1 MTKRL
6 STLVTGAL
14 LLSLAF
20 SGQTMAQV
28 DLKQLPA
35 HPRGG
40 PEEKTEAQVDL
51 QKTYPAWA
59 PAKMRYVRPDRLRAV
74 PQTVKRTLKNARNTT
89 PPSLLDAPAPMT
101 LWGNV
106 IYQNTWGEEETHYGF
121 YSFSTAPPITA
132 LNLLGEDPTL
142 IANGGSGVVDGV
154 MHSVFLDMSLAMWGI
169 VKAYHMQFDPENW
182 QRIAPPTE
190 IDLSLAAF
198 ETAQDQTTGEIYG
211 AFYNSDLTKREFGV
225 VDFEN
230 ETRTTFGTTDKAYV
244 ALGLSTDGYLY
255 GIATDGNLYKIDKTN
270 GTETLI
276 GSTGIELT
284 DAEGS
289 YYSQSGEIDQK
300 TNTFYW
306 ASVDNAQQS
315 ALYTVDL
322 ATGAVTKI
330 SDFPNGD
337 IVLALT
343 VPKPLAEAGAPAAAE
358 ELSVAFNEA
367 SLSGKVNFKAPTKT
381 YGGSTLTG
389 ELTYRVMLGKQILAT
404 GKTQPGANVSADVT
418 VTKEGLTR
426 FVVQLENAA
435 GPGTY
440 ARIEKWIGYDE
451 PKAIEDIK
459 LTIDNATGAVN
470 LTWQAP
476 TSTIHDGYLGPLTYD
491 VMRYPDS
498 VKVVTNG
505 SATQFAET
513 LQKGEMIYYTY
524 GVLAHNGTQQS
535 VESMSNGVILGDT
548 VSIPYLEN
556 FKTSESMNL
565 FKIIDVNGDGKT
577 WKWNPYA
584 SWDPGTSGQ
593 AAIYPYNRNADADD
607 WMLTPPVHLKKGFLY
622 HVAFKTKSR
631 MEKFKE
637 RLEVKFGK
645 GDKAEDM
652 TDEILAP
659 TDISSKDYITYE
671 KDLKI
676 DADGKYRIGFHALSP
691 KNQFFL
697 YIDSISI
704 EKGVSFSAPDTV
716 SNLTITP
723 NPQAAK
729 KATITF
735 TTPTLDIAG
744 KPLSGLFRYTVERK
758 GKGVVK
764 MVEYPARGKQYTFED
779 EVEENGFATY
789 TIYCTNKDGDGR
801 RLNKT
806 VYVGLDVP
814 KAPTNGRLTDQQS
827 SIKIDWDA
835 VEGVG
840 KNGGI
845 VLPENV
851 IYQVYNIVYDK
862 QGNPSAEILDDTKQ
876 TTYQVTRNTEEGN
889 QEYILYALSATND
902 AGTSKLAATKG
913 LVIGTPY
920 ALPIEESLPG
930 GRLNLLWWIERSGS
944 SSFAITTNKAYDNDG
959 GAFVFNT
966 KAAGDEASLNSGKI
980 SLKDTKH
987 PQIALYH
994 YSTPGKPI
1002 KLEVEV
1008 RKPDNTIVKVGQFDY
1023 ATYTGQEGWQKMVCD
1038 LDANQFA
1045 KERYIQIGIHI
1056 IGGEINT
1063 PLWFDKISLRDL
1075 NERDLK
1081 ASISAPEMMMKGE
1094 TARTTISV
1102 ENYGV
1107 EAINTYKVRLTA
1119 GNELVKEIASEQAI
1133 QSGEIREIAIDYKAN
1148 VLIEGNSVALKAE
1161 VICDED
1167 QNKADN
1173 VCEATVKLK
1182 DSEFPKPENVTAQAK
1197 GGTNVSLNWS
1207 APSSTSQTITED
1219 FEFYMP
1225 WSIDTF
1231 GDWTTIDADGGITGG
1246 FWRSY
1251 PYKHQGTPFA
1261 FIAFNPE
1268 NLFTGCIEANPGIA
1282 PHSGDQYLA
1291 AVYTSND
1298 DGTDFLDADNWLI
1311 SPKLSGAAQKID
1323 LWINNFKAK
1332 SKDYVEQIEILYS
1345 TTGRNKED
1353 FQKIGDT
1360 HTISGGVFQNIAV
1373 DLPEGAKYFAIHHI
1387 TDKDN
1392 VCLLMLDDVTFT
1404 KGYDAPK
1411 GYNVYRD
1418 GKLVIGLDG
1427 NTMKLDDSAD
1437 TEGAHTYGITAV
1449 YEKGESQAVLINV
1462 TTALQLIEALSGQP
1476 IDIYTID
1483 GRLIAKGLNSLPRL
1497 ERGIYVINGQKVVIK

>member
-6 STLVTGAL
+6 FTLVTGAL

-28 DLKQLPA
+28 DLKQLPV

-40 PEEKTEAQVDL
+40 PEEKMEAQVDL

-121 YSFSTAPPITA
+121 YSFSTAAPIA
-132 LNLLGEDPTL
+132 PLIPLGEDPTM
-142 IANGGSGVVDGV
+142 IANGGSGIVDGV
-154 MHSVFLDMSLAMWGI
+154 MHTVYLDLSLAMWGI
-169 VKAYHMQFDPENW
+169 VKAYHMQFDPSSW
-182 QRIAPPTE
+182 QRVAPE
-190 IDLSLAAF
+190 QQIDLSLAAF
-198 ETAQDQTTGEIYG
+198 ETAQDQTTGDIYG
-211 AFYNSDLTKREFGV
+211 EFYNSDLTKREFGV
-225 VDFEN
+225 VDFES
-230 ETRTTFGTTDKAYV
+230 ETRTTFGTTTKAYV

-255 GIATDGNLYKIDKTN
+255 GVAVDGNLYKIDKTN
-270 GTETLI
+270 GAETLI
-276 GSTGIELT
+276 GSTGVQIL
-284 DAEGS
+284 DAEGA
-289 YYSQSGEIDQK
+289 YFNQSGEIDQK

-306 ASVDNAQQS
+306 ASVNS
-315 ALYTVDL
+315 EGECVLYTVDL

-343 VPKPLAEAGAPAAAE
+343 VPKPLAAPGAPAAAE
-358 ELSVAFNEA
+358 ELGTAFNQS

-381 YGGSTLTG
+381 YDGSTLTG
-389 ELTYRVMLGKQILAT
+389 ELTYRVSQGKKVLAT

-418 VTKEGLTR
+418 VEKEGMAR

-435 GPGTY
+435 GPGVF
-440 ARIEKWIGYDE
+440 ARLEKWIGYDE
-451 PKAIEDIK
+451 PKAIESVT
-459 LTIDNATGAVN
+459 LAIDNTTGVVD
-470 LTWQAP
+470 LTWTAP

-491 VMRYPDS
+491 IVRYPDS
-498 VKVVTNG
+498 AKVVTQGTN
-505 SATQFAET
+505 TRFTET
-513 LQKGEMIYYTY
+513 LQKGDMKYYTY
-524 GVLAHNGTQQS
+524 GVVAHNGTQKS
-535 VESMSNGVILGDT
+535 VESMSNGAILGDT
-548 VSIPYLEN
+548 VSLPYVEN
-556 FKTSESMNL
+556 FATPASMNL
-565 FKIIDVNGDGKT
+565 YKIIDVNSDGRT

-584 SWDPGTSGQ
+584 SWEKGTAGQ
-593 AAIYPYNRNADADD
+593 AATYQYNKDKDADD
-607 WMLTPPVHLKKGFLY
+607 WMLTPPVSMKQGFLY
-622 HVAFKTKSR
+622 HLTFKTRSR
-631 MEKFKE
+631 LNKYKE

-645 GDKAEDM
+645 GDNVEDM
-652 TDEILAP
+652 TNEILPP
-659 TDISSKDYITYE
+659 TEVTSQEYITYE

-676 DADGKYRIGFHALSP
+676 DADGKYRIGFHAISP
-691 KNQFFL
+691 KDQLLL
-697 YIDSISI
+697 YIDSVCI
-704 EKGVSFSAPDTV
+704 EKGVAFNAPDTV
-716 SNLTITP
+716 QNFTITP
-723 NPQAAK
+723 DPQAGK

-735 TTPTLDIAG
+735 TTPKVDIDG
-744 KPLSGLFRYTVERK
+744 RPLSGLFRFTVERE

-764 MVEYPARGKQYTFED
+764 VTEYPARDKQYTFED
-779 EVEENGFATY
+779 VVEESGFATY
-789 TIYCTNKDGDGR
+789 TIYCTNKNGDGR
-801 RLNKT
+801 KLTKT
-806 VYVGLDVP
+806 AYIGLDVP
-814 KAPTNGRLTDQQS
+814 KAPANGRLTDQQS

-835 VEGVG
+835 VGKTG
-840 KNGGI
+840 KNGGV
-845 VLPENV
+845 VLPDNV
-851 IYQVYNIVYDK
+851 LYQVYNVVYDNK
-862 QGNPSAEILDDTKQ
+862 GNPSVEVLDETNN
-876 TTYQVTRNTEEGN
+876 TTYEVSRNTEEGS
-889 QEYILYALSATND
+889 QEFIFYALSAKND
-902 AGTSKLAATKG
+902 AGISTIAATKG
-913 LVIGTPY
+913 LVVGTPY
-920 ALPIEESLPG
+920 TLPITESISG
-930 GRLNLLWWIERSGS
+930 GNLNLLWWLERTGS
-944 SSFAITTNKAYDNDG
+944 TSFGITSTITYDNDG

-966 KAAGDEASLNSGKI
+966 KVAGDEAYLNTGKI

-987 PQIALYH
+987 PQLSFYH
-994 YSTPGKPI
+994 YSLPGKPI
-1002 KLEVEV
+1002 KLQVVV
-1008 RKPDNTIVKVGQFDY
+1008 RKPDNTLVKVGEFNY
-1023 ATYTGQEGWQKMVCD
+1023 ATFTGEKGWQKMVCD
-1038 LDANQFA
+1038 LDPNLFA
-1045 KERYIQIGIHI
+1045 KERFIEIGFHVVS
-1056 IGGEINT
+1056 GEAKVPICIDNIT
-1063 PLWFDKISLRDL
+1063 LRDL

-1107 EAINTYKVRLTA
+1107 EAINAYKVRLTA

-1173 VCEATVKLK
+1173 VCEATVTLK

-1246 FWRSY
+1246 FWRSH
-1251 PYKHQGTPFA
+1251 PYKNQGTPFA

-1268 NLFTGCIEANPGIA
+1268 NLFTGCIEANPGLK

-1291 AVYTSND
+1291 AVYTSNA

-1392 VCLLMLDDVTFT
+1392 VCLLMLDDVTFA

-1418 GKLVIGLDG
+1418 GKLVVSLDG
-1427 NTMKLDDSAD
+1427 NTMKLDDNAD

-1449 YEKGESQAVLINV
+1449 YEKGESQAVMINV
-1462 TTALQLIEALSGQP
+1462 TTALQLIEALTGKP

-1483 GRLIAKGLNSLPRL
+1483 GRLIGKGLNSLPRL
-1497 ERGIYVINGQKVVIK
+1497 GRGIYVINGQKVVIK